1 VRRLRIVIWL
11 ATAVFI
17 ALLFAPLVAE
27 MYMRLRT
34 PIDQTVLP

>member
-1 VRRLRIVIWL
+1 MRIVIWL

-17 ALLFAPLVAE
+17 LLLFAPLVAE

-34 PIDQTVLP
+34 PNDQTILP